1 MKIDDEKQARA
12 LTQQLKATI
21 PFKVLGGKEFLRL
34 LHDQGKVVSPNQEF
48 EVTFTDYSGDMG
60 GIMCGIRVDEN
71 DQQLFVTSLTHLKID
86 SFHPLA
92 AEVKAYQQ
100 KRIRGLKVQDSKSAI
115 AELMAMGGL
124 PKKKGGK
131 GGFGR

>member
-1 MKIDDEKQARA
+1 MQIDDDRQARA
-12 LTQQLKATI
+12 LTQKLKKTI
-21 PFKVLGGKEFLRL
+21 PFKVRGGKEFLGL
-34 LHDQGKVVSPNQEF
+34 LRDQGKLVSPNQEF
-48 EVTFTDYSGDMG
+48 EVTLTEYSGDTG
-60 GIMCGIRVDEN
+60 GIMCGILVDEN
-71 DQQLFVTSLTHLKID
+71 DEKVFVVSLTHLKID
-86 SFHPLA
+86 SSHPLA

-100 KRIRGLKVQDSKSAI
+100 KRIRGLKLQDSKSAI

>member
-1 MKIDDEKQARA
+1 MKIDDEKQAKI
-12 LTQQLKATI
+12 LVKLLKKTV
-21 PFKVLGGKEFLRL
+21 PFKVRGGKEFLRL

-48 EVTFTDYSGDMG
+48 EVTFTDYSGDVG
-60 GIMCGIRVDEN
+60 GIVCGILVDEN
-71 DQQLFVTSLTHLKID
+71 DQQVFVTSLTHLKID
-86 SFHPLA
+86 SSHPLA

-100 KRIRGLKVQDSKSAI
+100 KRIRGLKLQDSKSGI